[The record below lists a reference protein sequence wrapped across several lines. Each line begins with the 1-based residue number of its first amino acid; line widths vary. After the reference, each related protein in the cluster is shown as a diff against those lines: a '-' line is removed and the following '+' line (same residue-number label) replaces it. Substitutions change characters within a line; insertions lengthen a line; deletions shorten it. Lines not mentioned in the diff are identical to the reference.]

1 MRTLLL
7 ATALAATAL
16 AVAAPAAVADP
27 DRIESQLAAE
37 FDIPAANQGVG
48 VDADYFYAVDNHTIT
63 RHEKATGKEVARWEG
78 GKDGPVKHLDG
89 AAVID
94 GKLYGAQSNYP
105 EWPMTSSIEI
115 FDPETLEHIG
125 SHSFGIN
132 YGSLTWL
139 DRHDGAWWAT
149 FANYNRVFGRSQ
161 EAYGNKYNTMLVK
174 FDDDFRFVE
183 GWVFPEGIIDTFA
196 DMSNSGG
203 SWGPDGTLYITGHDE
218 PEIYALR
225 FPEAGSEMVWVGTIG
240 LKNTG
245 QGFAWDRTAAVPTVY
260 GIIRDKKNGNK
271 VTVNT
276 VEGLAEAPWNK

>member
-7 ATALAATAL
+7 SMGLAAMAFTA
-16 AVAAPAAVADP
+16 AADP
-27 DRIESQLAAE
+27 DRIESRLAAE

-48 VDADYFYAVDNHTIT
+48 VDGDYFYAVNNHTIT
-63 RHEKATGKEVARWEG
+63 KHDKQTGAEVARWDG
-78 GKDGPVKHLDG
+78 GKGGAIRHLDG
-89 AAVID
+89 AALIE

-105 EWPMTSSIEI
+105 EWPMTSSIEVWN
-115 FDPETLEHIG
+115 PETMEHVD
-125 SHSFGIN
+125 SYSFGIN

-139 DRHDGAWWAT
+139 DRHDDAWWAT
-149 FANYNRVFGRSQ
+149 FANYNRVFGRSA

-174 FDDDFRFVE
+174 LDDDFRFVE
-183 GWVFPEGIIDTFA
+183 GWVFPEAIIDTFG

-240 LKNTG
+240 LTNTG
-245 QGFAWDRTAAVPTVY
+245 QGFAWDRTADLPTVY
-260 GIIRDKKNGNK
+260 AIIRDKKNGNK
-271 VTVNT
+271 VTVNV
-276 VEGLAEAPWNK
+276 VEGLNAASWNQ